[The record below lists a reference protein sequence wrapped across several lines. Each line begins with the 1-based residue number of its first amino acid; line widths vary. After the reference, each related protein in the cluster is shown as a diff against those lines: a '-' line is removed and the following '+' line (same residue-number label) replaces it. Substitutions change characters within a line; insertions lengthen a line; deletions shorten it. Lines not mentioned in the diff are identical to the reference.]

1 MRMPSVPRTGL
12 GLRDIFRQSY
22 MSAPYQALDNSDAT
36 PFEMLL
42 RRSPG
47 IDLARQYLP
56 RALGG
61 YGKEKLRDLDAMR
74 AASPEK
80 REKSLRVGDY
90 PVLDDAASVP
100 QGPAPE
106 AARRAAQ
113 AAGVLAKDVT
123 TQGWQNIWWFINAF
137 EAAAMAAG
145 QQANHGALKGI
156 ASGRYQGSPFTRS
169 DLKVAAAFPLVL
181 GAGAA
186 TGTLFRQPG
195 YTAVL
200 PSEEDRTETSDPVGE
215 RFMRAIGRTGT
226 LLPYDEFVRER
237 PDVSRGEYEQY
248 KAFLFGDKSPVKFT
262 GEGIHG
268 PEVNFLG
275 KSIPLLTGL
284 APVAGGIIGG
294 RMGLRFA
301 GKRLANGRDGVD
313 QFKTLEARSNEVQRI
328 RSELYRGD
336 VSDEAR
342 DILETQL
349 QGAIKNR
356 EDQLNLVEGRLL
368 GGSIAGSAAG
378 LSLTAAG
385 ASLLE
390 QIRRAQNLEENRRE
404 AALAPATAGTAGL
417 PG

>member
-1 MRMPSVPRTGL
+1 
-12 GLRDIFRQSY
+12 
-22 MSAPYQALDNSDAT
+22 MSEPYQALDNSDAT

-42 RRSPG
+42 RRSQG